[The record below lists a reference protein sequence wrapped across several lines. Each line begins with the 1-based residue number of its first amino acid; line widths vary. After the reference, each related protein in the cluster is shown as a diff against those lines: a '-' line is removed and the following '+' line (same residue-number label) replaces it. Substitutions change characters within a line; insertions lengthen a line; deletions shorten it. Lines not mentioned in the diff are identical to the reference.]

1 MKMKLDEELKTE
13 YRKEVQAK
21 LVEAVVSH
29 RFHELLAQKMM
40 LLPDQNVAQ
49 DSARARMAMHASK
62 MQSEVLEKM
71 LEEIEEE
78 KEGEEACQSSNIL
91 KMNSPTSQE

>member
-1 MKMKLDEELKTE
+1 MSIKLDEELKTE

-40 LLPDQNVAQ
+40 LLPDQNAAQ

-78 KEGEEACQSSNIL
+78 KEGEEACQSSNTL

>member
-1 MKMKLDEELKTE
+1 MNVKLDEELRTE

-21 LVEAVVSH
+21 LVEALVSY
-29 RFHELLAQKMM
+29 RFHELLAQKLM
-40 LLPDQNVAQ
+40 LLPDKTSAE
-49 DSARARMAMHASK
+49 DSARARMGMHASK
-62 MQSEVLEKM
+62 NQSEVLEQM

-78 KEGEEACQSSNIL
+78 GEEECPSLNIL

>member
-21 LVEAVVSH
+21 LIEAVVSH

-40 LLPDQNVAQ
+40 LLPDQNATQ

-62 MQSEVLEKM
+62 MQSEVLERM
-71 LEEIEEE
+71 LEEIE
-78 KEGEEACQSSNIL
+78 EGEEACQSSNIL